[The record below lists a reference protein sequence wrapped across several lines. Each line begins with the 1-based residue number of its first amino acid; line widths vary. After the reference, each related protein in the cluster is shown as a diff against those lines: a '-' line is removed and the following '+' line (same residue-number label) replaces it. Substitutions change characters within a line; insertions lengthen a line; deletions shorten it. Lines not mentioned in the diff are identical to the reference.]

1 MRGQAFVAATALA
14 AAFMATA
21 QPAAAQGYPTYHD
34 EHVSTQQQCQ
44 RRQSQNTV
52 AGAALGGL
60 AGAALGSNAA
70 VRGHRSDGGILGAV
84 IGAALGGAIANSNT
98 RCAQVPQGS
107 YDPYTGQSYQQ
118 YPNGY
123 GQDPYYGRDDSDL
136 EGGPYRESGY
146 YGDSNRYEGR
156 YEDCQM
162 GQVITRDPYGREYRD
177 NVEMCRGADGVW
189 RPRY

>member
-1 MRGQAFVAATALA
+1 MRGQAFVAAAALA
-14 AAFMATA
+14 AALMATA

-44 RRQSQNTV
+44 RQRSQNTV

-60 AGAALGSNAA
+60 AGAALGSNVAA
-70 VRGHRSDGGILGAV
+70 RRHRSDGGILGAV
-84 IGAALGGAIANSNT
+84 VGAFAGAAIANSNT

-107 YDPYTGQSYQQ
+107 YDPYYGQSYQQ

-123 GQDPYYGRDDSDL
+123 GQNPYYGSDDSGL

-146 YGDSNRYEGR
+146 YGESDN

-162 GQVITRDPYGREYRD
+162 GQVITRDPYGREYRE